1 MIRVMI
7 ADDQVLFN
15 ELLGHML
22 ASNEDINI
30 VAKVYDGHEVL
41 ESARIL
47 KPDIILMDLS
57 MPILNGI
64 ETLRALRKENITSK
78 VLILTS
84 SEDSEDVNEAI
95 AIGANG
101 YIMKNV
107 SKDRLILAIR
117 SVCAGMDVFDKG
129 VYSKGYNAPSRIIR
143 QNHGAIVK
151 VHDIMV
157 ELSERDIT
165 IIQLIV
171 QGATN
176 EEIAKELFLAE
187 GRIRNIITEILS
199 KLMLKDKTQL
209 VVFALKNKLVELR

>member
-22 ASNEDINI
+22 ASNDDINI
-30 VAKVYDGHEVL
+30 VAKVYDGREVL
-41 ESARIL
+41 ESARVL

-64 ETLRALRKENITSK
+64 ETLRALRNENITSK

-84 SEDSEDVNEAI
+84 SDDTDDVNEAI

-117 SVCAGMDVFDKG
+117 SICAGMDVFDKG
-129 VYSKGYNAPSRIIR
+129 VYALGYNAPSRIIK
-143 QNHGAIVK
+143 QNRGILLTVND
-151 VHDIMV
+151 VNV
-157 ELSERDIT
+157 ELSSRDIT
-165 IIQLIV
+165 IIQMIV
-171 QGATN
+171 QGASN
-176 EEIAKELFLAE
+176 EEIGKELFIAE
-187 GRIRNIITEILS
+187 GRVRNIITDLIA

-209 VVFALKNKLVELR
+209 AVFAIKNKLVDLK